1 MMCYTLV
8 LLLHGVHDVCR
19 FAFTDEWRAEKQQ
32 LWVRIFSTIT
42 LLYVLMQ
49 GPLCAYINLICRHSA
64 EEGGRLLALRL
75 AYALA
80 APMLAHVPLRWIMMI
95 YIRSDTVTRLY

>member
-1 MMCYTLV
+1 MCYTLV

-80 APMLAHVPLRWIMMI
+80 GCADTMLAHVPLRWIMMI
-95 YIRSDTVTRLY
+95 LDRIP